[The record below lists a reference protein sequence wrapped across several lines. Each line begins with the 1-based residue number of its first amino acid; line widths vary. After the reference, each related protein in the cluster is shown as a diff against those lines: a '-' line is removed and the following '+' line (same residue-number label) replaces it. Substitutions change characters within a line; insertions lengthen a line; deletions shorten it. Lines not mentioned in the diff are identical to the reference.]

1 VIANDPDADRCAI
14 SVKDI
19 SGAWRVL
26 RGDEIGVALGM
37 YLIEKGNVKS
47 GSIANS
53 IVSSTLLGKIAAS
66 NDINFTETLTG
77 FKWISKVPNL
87 EYGYEE
93 ALGYCVDPKVV
104 NDKDGISAA
113 ILIAE
118 LVDELKGK
126 GKSLD
131 QYLDEIG
138 GKFGFHL
145 TDQISVRISEANQAL
160 TLLDKLLKNPPNNL
174 YGFNLELI
182 EDLFKI
188 EEIKT
193 RGIRMRFAGG
203 IKVIIRPSGTEP
215 KVKCYLEVI
224 RPVKAESEELLS
236 HIKEELIKLLS

>member
-53 IVSSTLLGKIAAS
+53 LVSSTLLGKIAAS
-66 NDINFTETLTG
+66 NGIHFTETLTG

-87 EYGYEE
+87 AYGYEE

-118 LVDELKGK
+118 LVNELKGK

-131 QYLDEIG
+131 QYLDEIE

-145 TDQISVRISEANQAL
+145 TDQISVRVSEANQAL

>member
-1 VIANDPDADRCAI
+1 
-14 SVKDI
+14 
-19 SGAWRVL
+19 
-26 RGDEIGVALGM
+26 
-37 YLIEKGNVKS
+37 
-47 GSIANS
+47 
-53 IVSSTLLGKIAAS
+53 LLGKIAAS

>member
-1 VIANDPDADRCAI
+1 
-14 SVKDI
+14 
-19 SGAWRVL
+19 
-26 RGDEIGVALGM
+26 
-37 YLIEKGNVKS
+37 
-47 GSIANS
+47 
-53 IVSSTLLGKIAAS
+53 VSSTLLGKIAAS
-66 NDINFTETLTG
+66 NGINFTETLTG

-87 EYGYEE
+87 AYGYEE

-118 LVDELKGK
+118 LVNELKGK

-145 TDQISVRISEANQAL
+145 TDQISVRVSEANQAL